1 MQEMYVND
9 IVVIH
14 LHGLSSNLS
23 EEDIKRLVPQASKD
37 IEGWS
42 DPDFIKVIPVRDDYT
57 LERLDQYYVLFR
69 NVRSARAF
77 QDRVRILH
85 SKTKAHAT
93 SSLLS
98 ALPPPPGFRD
108 DRGDDL
114 HAALQSYTLGPPASD
129 RVYCNIVPYPYPRKL
144 HDLFARGGYE
154 PIVGAGGAIGAD
166 ADIETV
172 AKVLLWF
179 IGPQPTIGE
188 LRKTIARDGK
198 DRGMPWAVVD
208 GIHGPEGV
216 IRLTHHSKNEP
227 ANSDASEDRIER
239 KVGVRY
245 VINFENRSEA
255 QRFSRRWHCEAFR
268 WGGGVYEN
276 GEGPPEARTEVLW

>member
-1 MQEMYVND
+1 M
-9 IVVIH
+9 
-14 LHGLSSNLS
+14 
-23 EEDIKRLVPQASKD
+23 
-37 IEGWS
+37 
-42 DPDFIKVIPVRDDYT
+42 
-57 LERLDQYYVLFR
+57 DQYYVLFR

-77 QDRVRILH
+77 QDRVRVLH
-85 SKTKAHAT
+85 AKTKAHAT

-114 HAALQSYTLGPPASD
+114 HAALQSYTLGPPASN

-144 HDLFARGGYE
+144 HDLLARGGYE

-166 ADIETV
+166 ADIDTV

-227 ANSDASEDRIER
+227 ADSDASEDRIER

-255 QRFSRRWHCEAFR
+255 QRFSRRWHREAFR
-268 WGGGVYEN
+268 WGDGVYEN
-276 GEGPPEARTEVLW
+276 GEGPPEARAEVLW